1 MLANSTVNV
10 AILAC
15 TQSDNCMILCGQ
27 MEAYDA
33 YVSLQ
38 WLSDAE
44 FTKKIV
50 IHYTAAN
57 AVLFNPF
64 AARITLMA
72 YDSIIELVLL

>member
-1 MLANSTVNV
+1 
-10 AILAC
+10 
-15 TQSDNCMILCGQ
+15 